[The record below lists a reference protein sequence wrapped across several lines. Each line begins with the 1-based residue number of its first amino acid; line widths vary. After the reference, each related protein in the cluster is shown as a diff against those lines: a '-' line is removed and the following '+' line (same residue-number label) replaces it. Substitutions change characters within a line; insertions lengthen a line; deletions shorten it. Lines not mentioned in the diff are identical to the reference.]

1 LSGEWADVVRAL
13 ADMGFDRKAAEKAV
27 LAAATAMVAER
38 GSGQAAKAASGERER
53 EVFRAALLDL
63 SAGS

>member
-1 LSGEWADVVRAL
+1 MGRRRARL

-27 LAAATAMVAER
+27 LAAAESA
-38 GSGQAAKAASGERER
+38 GAAAGPATLGESSASGERER
-53 EVFRAALLDL
+53 EIFRAALLDL